1 VCAQTAWG
9 ELWPITSRDTPCAQ
23 EAMTDA
29 MTKIRLKG
37 SKISRGLLSRA
48 AQY

>member
-1 VCAQTAWG
+1 VQQAT
-9 ELWPITSRDTPCAQ
+9 TN
-23 EAMTDA
+23 A

-48 AQY
+48 VQY

>member
-1 VCAQTAWG
+1 MTQT
-9 ELWPITSRDTPCAQ
+9 S
-23 EAMTDA
+23 
-29 MTKIRLKG
+29 KIRLKG